1 MLIKN
6 TDGAY
11 CKIKETKV
19 SGLKAYITLVI
30 YSSVPQ
36 TTADIMG
43 NINRVFSF
51 YLRDLNSTELV
62 KLSHNNY
69 WIDRNNNYN
78 NDSNNIDI
86 NMHRE
91 IILEVDITNNNQ
103 SEMQEGRWV
112 RRCNIILIDHT
123 TGSEEAWISEDLEL
137 ISKEIELPEL
147 IKFSIYKNSDNY
159 LEINFKYK
167 YESQEDFSYINSN
180 IYYDLAIKTTY
191 SNETI
196 EHREFYSSQDNPINN
211 TNISYISENKYTEPV
226 IICMQIKNLKGETIN
241 IENKFFNPIIGS
253 NRVTIKDNDLLPVK
267 SISIKTNDIVPVK
280 LITTK

>member
-36 TTADIMG
+36 TSEDLMG
-43 NINRVFSF
+43 NIHRVFSF

-62 KLSHNNY
+62 RLSHNNY
-69 WIDRNNNYN
+69 WIDRNNNYD

-86 NMHRE
+86 NLHRE

-103 SEMQEGRWV
+103 SEMQDGRWV

-123 TGSEEAWISEDLEL
+123 TGSEEAWVSEDLEL
-137 ISKEIELPEL
+137 ISKEIELPKL
-147 IKFSIYKNSDNY
+147 TKFSIYKNSNNY

-196 EHREFYSSQDNPINN
+196 EHREFYSSQNNPINN
-211 TNISYISENKYTEPV
+211 TDISYISENQYTEPV
-226 IICMQIKNLKGETIN
+226 IVCMQIKNLKGETISM
-241 IENKFFNPIIGS
+241 ENKFFNPIINS

>member
-69 WIDRNNNYN
+69 WIDRNNNYD

-86 NMHRE
+86 NLHRE
-91 IILEVDITNNNQ
+91 IILEIDITNNNQ
-103 SEMQEGRWV
+103 SEIQDGRWV

-137 ISKEIELPEL
+137 ISKEIQLPEL

-196 EHREFYSSQDNPINN
+196 EHREFYSSQNNPINN
-211 TNISYISENKYTEPV
+211 TLISYISENKYTEPV
-226 IICMQIKNLKGETIN
+226 IISMQIKNLKGETIS
-241 IENKFFNPIIGS
+241 IENKFFNPLINS

-267 SISIKTNDIVPVK
+267 AISIKTNDIVPVK

>member
-103 SEMQEGRWV
+103 SEMQDGRWV

-123 TGSEEAWISEDLEL
+123 TGSEEAWISENLEL

-147 IKFSIYKNSDNY
+147 TKFSVYKNSNNY

-196 EHREFYSSQDNPINN
+196 EHREFYSSQNNPINN
-211 TNISYISENKYTEPV
+211 TDISYISENKYTEPV
-226 IICMQIKNLKGETIN
+226 IICMQIKNLKGETIS
-241 IENKFFNPIIGS
+241 IKNKFFNPLINS
-253 NRVTIKDNDLLPVK
+253 NRVTIKDNDLLSVK

>member
-1 MLIKN
+1 
-6 TDGAY
+6 
-11 CKIKETKV
+11 
-19 SGLKAYITLVI
+19 
-30 YSSVPQ
+30 
-36 TTADIMG
+36 MG
-43 NINRVFSF
+43 NIHRVFSF
-51 YLRDLNSTELV
+51 YLRDLTSTELV
-62 KLSHNNY
+62 RLSHNNY
-69 WIDRNNNYN
+69 WIDRNNNYD

-86 NMHRE
+86 NLHRE
-91 IILEVDITNNNQ
+91 IILEIDITNNNQ
-103 SEMQEGRWV
+103 SEMQNGRWV

-137 ISKEIELPEL
+137 ISKEIQLPEL
-147 IKFSIYKNSDNY
+147 TKFTVYKNSDNY

-196 EHREFYSSQDNPINN
+196 EHREFYSSQDNPISN
-211 TNISYISENKYTEPV
+211 TDISYISENKYTEPV
-226 IICMQIKNLKGETIN
+226 IISMQIKNLKGETIN
-241 IENKFFNPIIGS
+241 IKNKFFNPIIGS

>member
-36 TTADIMG
+36 TSEDSMG
-43 NINRVFSF
+43 NTNRVFSF

-62 KLSHNNY
+62 RLSHNNY

-91 IILEVDITNNNQ
+91 IILEIDITNNNQ
-103 SEMQEGRWV
+103 SEMQDGRWV

-123 TGSEEAWISEDLEL
+123 TGSEEAWVSEDLEL

-211 TNISYISENKYTEPV
+211 TDISYISENQYTEPV
-226 IICMQIKNLKGETIN
+226 IVCMQIKNLKGETIN

-267 SISIKTNDIVPVK
+267 AISIKTNDIVPVK

>member
-36 TTADIMG
+36 TSKDIIG
-43 NINRVFSF
+43 NIHRVFSF

-62 KLSHNNY
+62 RLSHNNY
-69 WIDRNNNYN
+69 WIDRNNNYD

-86 NMHRE
+86 NLHRE

-103 SEMQEGRWV
+103 SEMQDGRWV

-123 TGSEEAWISEDLEL
+123 TGSEEAWVSEDLEL
-137 ISKEIELPEL
+137 ISKEIELPKL
-147 IKFSIYKNSDNY
+147 TKFSIYKNSNNY

-196 EHREFYSSQDNPINN
+196 EHREFYSSQNNPINN
-211 TNISYISENKYTEPV
+211 TDISYISENQYTEPV
-226 IICMQIKNLKGETIN
+226 IVCMQIKNLKGETIS
-241 IENKFFNPIIGS
+241 IENKFFNPLINS

-267 SISIKTNDIVPVK
+267 AISIKTNDIVPVK

>member
-11 CKIKETKV
+11 CKIKETKI

-62 KLSHNNY
+62 RLSHNNY

-123 TGSEEAWISEDLEL
+123 TGSEEAWVSEDLEL

-159 LEINFKYK
+159 LEINFKYR

-211 TNISYISENKYTEPV
+211 TDISYISENKYTEPV
-226 IICMQIKNLKGETIN
+226 IISMQIKNLKGETIS
-241 IENKFFNPIIGS
+241 IENKFFNPLINS

-267 SISIKTNDIVPVK
+267 AISIKTNDIVPVK

>member
-36 TTADIMG
+36 TTKDSMG
-43 NINRVFSF
+43 NIHRVFSF

-62 KLSHNNY
+62 RLSHNNY

-86 NMHRE
+86 NLHRE

-103 SEMQEGRWV
+103 SEMQEGRWI

-123 TGSEEAWISEDLEL
+123 TGSEEAWVSEDLEL

-147 IKFSIYKNSDNY
+147 TKFSVYKNSDNY

-211 TNISYISENKYTEPV
+211 TDISYISENKYTEPV
-226 IICMQIKNLKGETIN
+226 IISMQIKNLKGETIS
-241 IENKFFNPIIGS
+241 IENKFFNPMINS

>member
-36 TTADIMG
+36 TTTDILG

-123 TGSEEAWISEDLEL
+123 TDAEEAWISEDLEL

-147 IKFSIYKNSDNY
+147 TKFSIYKNSDNY
-159 LEINFKYK
+159 LEISFKYK

-196 EHREFYSSQDNPINN
+196 EHREFYSSQNNPINN
-211 TNISYISENKYTEPV
+211 TNISYISENRYTEPV
-226 IICMQIKNLKGETIN
+226 IVSMQIKNLKGETIS
-241 IENKFFNPIIGS
+241 IENKFFNPLINS
-253 NRVTIKDNDLLPVK
+253 NRVTIKDSDLLSVK
-267 SISIKTNDIVPVK
+267 SISIKTNDIVSVK

>member
-36 TTADIMG
+36 ITADIMG

-62 KLSHNNY
+62 RLSHNNY

-123 TGSEEAWISEDLEL
+123 TGSEEAWVSEDLEL

-147 IKFSIYKNSDNY
+147 TKFSVYKNSDNY

-211 TNISYISENKYTEPV
+211 TDISYISENQYTEPV
-226 IICMQIKNLKGETIN
+226 IVCMQIKNLKGETIN

>member
-36 TTADIMG
+36 TSEDSMG
-43 NINRVFSF
+43 NIHRVFSF

-62 KLSHNNY
+62 RLSHNNY

-123 TGSEEAWISEDLEL
+123 TGSEEAWVSEDLEL

-147 IKFSIYKNSDNY
+147 IKFSIYKNSNNY

-196 EHREFYSSQDNPINN
+196 EHREFYSSQNNPINN
-211 TNISYISENKYTEPV
+211 TDISYISENQYTEPV
-226 IICMQIKNLKGETIN
+226 IVCMQIKNLKGETIN

>member
-36 TTADIMG
+36 TTEDSMG
-43 NINRVFSF
+43 NIHRVFSF

-147 IKFSIYKNSDNY
+147 TKFSIYKNSDNY

-196 EHREFYSSQDNPINN
+196 EHREFYSSQDNIINN
-211 TNISYISENKYTEPV
+211 TEISYISENQYTEPV
-226 IICMQIKNLKGETIN
+226 IVCMQIKNLKGETIN

>member
-36 TTADIMG
+36 TTKDSMG
-43 NINRVFSF
+43 NIHRVFSF

-62 KLSHNNY
+62 RLSHNNY
-69 WIDRNNNYN
+69 WIDRNNNYD

-86 NMHRE
+86 NLHRE

-103 SEMQEGRWV
+103 SEMQDGRWV

-123 TGSEEAWISEDLEL
+123 TGYEEAWISEDLEL
-137 ISKEIELPEL
+137 ISKEIQLPEL
-147 IKFSIYKNSDNY
+147 IKFTVYKNSNNY

-196 EHREFYSSQDNPINN
+196 EHREFYSSQNNPINN
-211 TNISYISENKYTEPV
+211 TDISYISENKYTEPV
-226 IICMQIKNLKGETIN
+226 IISMQIKNLKGETIS
-241 IENKFFNPIIGS
+241 IENKFFNPMINS

-267 SISIKTNDIVPVK
+267 AISIKTNDIVPVK

>member
-36 TTADIMG
+36 TSKDSMG
-43 NINRVFSF
+43 NIHRVFSF

-62 KLSHNNY
+62 RLSHNNY

-123 TGSEEAWISEDLEL
+123 TGSEEAWVSEDLEL

-211 TNISYISENKYTEPV
+211 TDISYISENQYTEPV
-226 IICMQIKNLKGETIN
+226 IVCMQIKNLKGETIN

>member
-36 TTADIMG
+36 TTEDSMG
-43 NINRVFSF
+43 NIHRVFSF

-62 KLSHNNY
+62 RLSHNNY
-69 WIDRNNNYN
+69 WIDRNNNYD

-86 NMHRE
+86 NLHRE

-103 SEMQEGRWV
+103 SEMQDGKWV

-123 TGSEEAWISEDLEL
+123 TGSEEAWVSEDLEL
-137 ISKEIELPEL
+137 ISKEIELPKL
-147 IKFSIYKNSDNY
+147 TKFSIYKNSNNY

-196 EHREFYSSQDNPINN
+196 EHREFYSSQNNPINN
-211 TNISYISENKYTEPV
+211 TDISYISENQYTEPV
-226 IICMQIKNLKGETIN
+226 IVCMQIKNLKGETIS
-241 IENKFFNPIIGS
+241 IENKFFNPLINS

>member
-123 TGSEEAWISEDLEL
+123 TGSEEAWVSENLEL

-211 TNISYISENKYTEPV
+211 TDISYISENKYTEPV
-226 IICMQIKNLKGETIN
+226 IISMQIKNLKGETIS
-241 IENKFFNPIIGS
+241 IENKFFNPMINS
-253 NRVTIKDNDLLPVK
+253 NRVTIKDNDLLSVK
-267 SISIKTNDIVPVK
+267 AISIKTNDIVPVK

>member
-123 TGSEEAWISEDLEL
+123 TGSEEAWVSENLEL

-211 TNISYISENKYTEPV
+211 TDISYISENQYTEPV
-226 IICMQIKNLKGETIN
+226 IVCMQIKNLKGETIN

>member
-36 TTADIMG
+36 TSEDIMG
-43 NINRVFSF
+43 NIHRVFSF

-62 KLSHNNY
+62 RLSHNNY
-69 WIDRNNNYN
+69 WIDRNNNYD

-86 NMHRE
+86 NLHRE
-91 IILEVDITNNNQ
+91 IILEIDITNNNQ
-103 SEMQEGRWV
+103 SEMQDGRWI

-123 TGSEEAWISEDLEL
+123 TGSEEAWVSEDLEL

-211 TNISYISENKYTEPV
+211 TDISYISENKYTEPV
-226 IICMQIKNLKGETIN
+226 IVCMQIKNLKGETIS
-241 IENKFFNPIIGS
+241 IENKFFNPLINS

>member
-103 SEMQEGRWV
+103 SEMQDGRWV

-123 TGSEEAWISEDLEL
+123 TGSEEAWVSEDLEL

-196 EHREFYSSQDNPINN
+196 EHKEFYSSQNNPINN
-211 TNISYISENKYTEPV
+211 TDISYISENQYTEPV
-226 IICMQIKNLKGETIN
+226 IVCMQIKNLKGETIN
-241 IENKFFNPIIGS
+241 IENKLFNPIIGS
-253 NRVTIKDNDLLPVK
+253 NRVTIKNNDLLPVK

>member
-36 TTADIMG
+36 TSEDIMG
-43 NINRVFSF
+43 NIHRVFSF

-62 KLSHNNY
+62 RLSHNNY
-69 WIDRNNNYN
+69 WIDRNNNYD

-86 NMHRE
+86 NLHRE

-103 SEMQEGRWV
+103 SEMQDGRWV

-123 TGSEEAWISEDLEL
+123 TGSEEAWVSEDLEL
-137 ISKEIELPEL
+137 ISKEIELPKL
-147 IKFSIYKNSDNY
+147 TKFSIYKNSNNY

-196 EHREFYSSQDNPINN
+196 EHREFYSSQNNPINN
-211 TNISYISENKYTEPV
+211 TDISYISENQYTEPV
-226 IICMQIKNLKGETIN
+226 IVCMQIKNLKGETIS
-241 IENKFFNPIIGS
+241 IENKFFNPLINS

>member
-36 TTADIMG
+36 TTEDSMG
-43 NINRVFSF
+43 NIHRVFSF

-86 NMHRE
+86 NLHRE

-147 IKFSIYKNSDNY
+147 TKFSIYKNSDNY

-196 EHREFYSSQDNPINN
+196 EHKEFYSSQNNPINN
-211 TNISYISENKYTEPV
+211 TDISYISENKYTEPV
-226 IICMQIKNLKGETIN
+226 IICMQIKNLKGETIS
-241 IENKFFNPIIGS
+241 IKYKFFNPLINS
-253 NRVTIKDNDLLPVK
+253 NRVTIKDNDLLSVK

>member
-36 TTADIMG
+36 TSEDSMG
-43 NINRVFSF
+43 NIHRVFSF

-62 KLSHNNY
+62 RLSHNNY

-103 SEMQEGRWV
+103 SEMQDGRWV

-147 IKFSIYKNSDNY
+147 TKFTIYKNSDNY

-196 EHREFYSSQDNPINN
+196 EHREFYSSQNNPINN
-211 TNISYISENKYTEPV
+211 TDISYISENKYTEPV
-226 IICMQIKNLKGETIN
+226 IVCMQIKNLKGETIS
-241 IENKFFNPIIGS
+241 IENKFFNPMINS

>member
-36 TTADIMG
+36 TTEDSMG
-43 NINRVFSF
+43 NIHRVFSF

-62 KLSHNNY
+62 RLSHNNY
-69 WIDRNNNYN
+69 WIDRNNNYD

-86 NMHRE
+86 NLHRE

-103 SEMQEGRWV
+103 SEMQDGRWV

-123 TGSEEAWISEDLEL
+123 TGSEEAWVSEDLEL
-137 ISKEIELPEL
+137 ISKEIELPKL
-147 IKFSIYKNSDNY
+147 TKFSIYKNSNNY

-196 EHREFYSSQDNPINN
+196 EHKEFYSSQNNPINN
-211 TNISYISENKYTEPV
+211 TDISYISENQYTEPV
-226 IICMQIKNLKGETIN
+226 IVCMQIKNLKGETIS
-241 IENKFFNPIIGS
+241 IENKFFNPLINS

>member
-36 TTADIMG
+36 TTEDSMG
-43 NINRVFSF
+43 NIHRVFSF

-62 KLSHNNY
+62 RLSHNNY
-69 WIDRNNNYN
+69 WIDRNNNYD

-86 NMHRE
+86 NLHRE

-123 TGSEEAWISEDLEL
+123 TGSEEAWVSEDLEL
-137 ISKEIELPEL
+137 ISKEIELPKL
-147 IKFSIYKNSDNY
+147 TKFSIYKNSNNY

-196 EHREFYSSQDNPINN
+196 EHREFYSSQNNPINN
-211 TNISYISENKYTEPV
+211 TDISYISENKYTEPV
-226 IICMQIKNLKGETIN
+226 IVCMQIKNLKGETIS
-241 IENKFFNPIIGS
+241 IENKFFNPLINS
-253 NRVTIKDNDLLPVK
+253 NRVTIKDGDLLPIK

>member
-36 TTADIMG
+36 TTADMMG

-62 KLSHNNY
+62 RLSHNNY

-91 IILEVDITNNNQ
+91 IILEIDITNNNQ
-103 SEMQEGRWV
+103 SEMQDGRWV

-123 TGSEEAWISEDLEL
+123 TGSEEAWVSEDLEL

-211 TNISYISENKYTEPV
+211 TDISYISENQYTEPV
-226 IICMQIKNLKGETIN
+226 IVCMQIKNLKGETIN

-267 SISIKTNDIVPVK
+267 AISIKTNDIVPVK

>member
-36 TTADIMG
+36 TSEDIMG
-43 NINRVFSF
+43 NIHRVFSF
-51 YLRDLNSTELV
+51 YLRDLNSPELV
-62 KLSHNNY
+62 RLSHNNY
-69 WIDRNNNYN
+69 WIDRNNNYD

-86 NMHRE
+86 NLHRE

-103 SEMQEGRWV
+103 SEMQDGRWV

-123 TGSEEAWISEDLEL
+123 TGSEEAWVSEDLEL
-137 ISKEIELPEL
+137 ISKEIELPKL
-147 IKFSIYKNSDNY
+147 TKFSIYKNSNNY

-196 EHREFYSSQDNPINN
+196 EHREFYSSQNNPINN
-211 TNISYISENKYTEPV
+211 TDIFYISENKYTEPV
-226 IICMQIKNLKGETIN
+226 IVSMQIKNLKRETIS
-241 IENKFFNPIIGS
+241 IENKFFNPLINS

-267 SISIKTNDIVPVK
+267 AISIKTNDIVPVK

>member
-36 TTADIMG
+36 TTVDILG

-91 IILEVDITNNNQ
+91 IILEIDITNNNQ

-123 TGSEEAWISEDLEL
+123 TGAEEAWIR
-137 ISKEIELPEL
+137 
-147 IKFSIYKNSDNY
+147 
-159 LEINFKYK
+159 YK

-196 EHREFYSSQDNPINN
+196 EHREFYSSQNNPINN
-211 TNISYISENKYTEPV
+211 TDISYISENQYTEP
-226 IICMQIKNLKGETIN
+226 IIVSMQIKNLKGETIN
-241 IENKFFNPIIGS
+241 IENKFFNPLINS
-253 NRVTIKDNDLLPVK
+253 NRITIKDSDLLSVK

>member
-36 TTADIMG
+36 TTKDSMG
-43 NINRVFSF
+43 NIHRVFSF

-62 KLSHNNY
+62 RLSHNNY

-86 NMHRE
+86 NLHRE

-103 SEMQEGRWV
+103 SEMQDGRWV

-123 TGSEEAWISEDLEL
+123 TGSEEAWVSEDLEL

-159 LEINFKYK
+159 LEINFKYR

-196 EHREFYSSQDNPINN
+196 EHREFYSLQDNPINN
-211 TNISYISENKYTEPV
+211 TDISYISENQYTEPV
-226 IICMQIKNLKGETIN
+226 IVCMQIKNLKGETIN

-253 NRVTIKDNDLLPVK
+253 NRVTIKDNDLLSVK
-267 SISIKTNDIVPVK
+267 AISIKTNDIVPVK

>member
-36 TTADIMG
+36 TTADILG

-123 TGSEEAWISEDLEL
+123 TGSEEAWVSEDLEL

-147 IKFSIYKNSDNY
+147 TKFSIYKNSDNY

-196 EHREFYSSQDNPINN
+196 EHREFYSSQNNPINN
-211 TNISYISENKYTEPV
+211 TNISYISENQYTEPV
-226 IICMQIKNLKGETIN
+226 IVSMQIKNLKGETIS
-241 IENKFFNPIIGS
+241 IENKFFNPLINS
-253 NRVTIKDNDLLPVK
+253 NRVTIKDSDLLSVK

>member
-36 TTADIMG
+36 TTKDSMG
-43 NINRVFSF
+43 NIHRVFSF

-62 KLSHNNY
+62 RLSHNNY
-69 WIDRNNNYN
+69 WIDRNNNYD

-103 SEMQEGRWV
+103 SEMQDGRWV

-123 TGSEEAWISEDLEL
+123 TGSEEAWVSEDLEL
-137 ISKEIELPEL
+137 ISKEIQLPEL
-147 IKFSIYKNSDNY
+147 TKFTVYKNSDNY

-167 YESQEDFSYINSN
+167 YKSQEDFSYINSN

-211 TNISYISENKYTEPV
+211 TDISYISENKYTEPV
-226 IICMQIKNLKGETIN
+226 IICMQIKNLKGETIS
-241 IENKFFNPIIGS
+241 IENKFFNPMINS

>member
-36 TTADIMG
+36 TTKDSMG
-43 NINRVFSF
+43 NIHRVFSF

-62 KLSHNNY
+62 RLSHNNY

-103 SEMQEGRWV
+103 SEMQDGRWV

-123 TGSEEAWISEDLEL
+123 TGSEEAWVSEDLEL

-147 IKFSIYKNSDNY
+147 TKFSVYKNSDNY

-167 YESQEDFSYINSN
+167 YESQEDYSYINSN

-211 TNISYISENKYTEPV
+211 TDISYISENKYTEPV
-226 IICMQIKNLKGETIN
+226 IISMQIKNLKGETIS
-241 IENKFFNPIIGS
+241 IENKFFNPLINS

-267 SISIKTNDIVPVK
+267 AISIKTNDIVPVK

>member
-36 TTADIMG
+36 TTKDSMG
-43 NINRVFSF
+43 NIHRVFSF

-62 KLSHNNY
+62 RLSHNNY
-69 WIDRNNNYN
+69 WIDRNNNYD

-103 SEMQEGRWV
+103 SEMQDGRWV

-123 TGSEEAWISEDLEL
+123 TGSEEAWVSEDLEL
-137 ISKEIELPEL
+137 ISKEIQLPEL
-147 IKFSIYKNSDNY
+147 TKFTVYKNSDNY

-167 YESQEDFSYINSN
+167 YKSQEDFSYINSN

-211 TNISYISENKYTEPV
+211 TDISYISENKYTEPV
-226 IICMQIKNLKGETIN
+226 IICMQIKNLKGETIS
-241 IENKFFNPIIGS
+241 IKYKFFNPMINS

-267 SISIKTNDIVPVK
+267 AISIKTNDIVPVK

>member
-62 KLSHNNY
+62 RLSHNNY

-78 NDSNNIDI
+78 NNSNNIDI

-123 TGSEEAWISEDLEL
+123 TGSEEAWVSEDLEL

-196 EHREFYSSQDNPINN
+196 EHKEFYSSQNNPINN
-211 TNISYISENKYTEPV
+211 TDISYISENKYTEPV
-226 IICMQIKNLKGETIN
+226 IVCIQIKNLKGETIS
-241 IENKFFNPIIGS
+241 IKYKFFNPLINS
-253 NRVTIKDNDLLPVK
+253 NRVTIKDGDLLSVK

>member
-36 TTADIMG
+36 TTEDSMG
-43 NINRVFSF
+43 NIHRVFSF

-147 IKFSIYKNSDNY
+147 TKFSIYKNSNNY

-211 TNISYISENKYTEPV
+211 T
-226 IICMQIKNLKGETIN
+226 
-241 IENKFFNPIIGS
+241 
-253 NRVTIKDNDLLPVK
+253 
-267 SISIKTNDIVPVK
+267 DI
-280 LITTK
+280 

>member
-36 TTADIMG
+36 TTKDSMG
-43 NINRVFSF
+43 NIHRVFSF
-51 YLRDLNSTELV
+51 YLRDLNSTELIR
-62 KLSHNNY
+62 LSHNNY

-103 SEMQEGRWV
+103 SEMQDGRWV

-123 TGSEEAWISEDLEL
+123 TGSEEAWVSEDLEL

-147 IKFSIYKNSDNY
+147 IKFSIYKNSNNY

-196 EHREFYSSQDNPINN
+196 EHREFYSSQNNPINN
-211 TNISYISENKYTEPV
+211 TDISYISENQYTEPV
-226 IICMQIKNLKGETIN
+226 IVSMQIKNLKGETIS
-241 IENKFFNPIIGS
+241 IKYKFFNPLINS
-253 NRVTIKDNDLLPVK
+253 NRVTIKDGDLLSVK

>member
-36 TTADIMG
+36 TTKDSMG
-43 NINRVFSF
+43 NIHRVFSF

-62 KLSHNNY
+62 RLSHNNY

-123 TGSEEAWISEDLEL
+123 TGSEEAWVSENLEL

-196 EHREFYSSQDNPINN
+196 EHREFYSSQNNPINN
-211 TNISYISENKYTEPV
+211 TDISYISENKYTEPV
-226 IICMQIKNLKGETIN
+226 IICMQIKNLKGETIS
-241 IENKFFNPIIGS
+241 IKNKFFNPLINS
-253 NRVTIKDNDLLPVK
+253 NRVTIKDNDLLPIK

>member
-36 TTADIMG
+36 TTADILG

-123 TGSEEAWISEDLEL
+123 TGSEEAWVSEDLEL

-147 IKFSIYKNSDNY
+147 TKFSIYKNSDNY
-159 LEINFKYK
+159 LEISFKYK

-196 EHREFYSSQDNPINN
+196 EHREFYSSQNNPINN
-211 TNISYISENKYTEPV
+211 TNISYISENQYTEPV
-226 IICMQIKNLKGETIN
+226 IICMQIKNLKGETIS
-241 IENKFFNPIIGS
+241 IENKFFNPLINS